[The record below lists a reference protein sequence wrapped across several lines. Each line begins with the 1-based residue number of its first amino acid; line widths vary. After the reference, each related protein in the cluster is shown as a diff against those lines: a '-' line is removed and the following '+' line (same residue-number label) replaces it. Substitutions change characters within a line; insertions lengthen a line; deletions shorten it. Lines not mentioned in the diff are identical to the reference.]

1 MQLEEA
7 AFPCPCLRPG
17 LENEQAI
24 GGVAEAL
31 LSGHVAEG
39 AEVFLV
45 RVESVRAGVTDD
57 TYGCMTLKDIFLI
70 KIKIFLLKSSF
81 S

>member
-57 TYGCMTLKDIFLI
+57 TYTAVYDTERYIPNKD
-70 KIKIFLLKSSF
+70 KEYGPF

>member
-45 RVESVRAGVTDD
+45 RVESVRKVV
-57 TYGCMTLKDIFLI
+57 
-70 KIKIFLLKSSF
+70 
-81 S
+81 